1 MSRALLTMVYNERIF
16 LPIWLRYYSR
26 FFAPEDIY
34 VIDHAS
40 TDGSTE
46 AGGFVRIP
54 VEHPSD
60 DDYWR
65 VEVVEREQREL
76 LDRYD
81 VVLATDVDEI
91 VAPDPRV
98 GTLGDYIDEFDR
110 EFVNCIGYELL
121 HMKRSEPPFDPHL
134 PVLEQRSHW
143 FRNPGYDKPLLA
155 KVPIS
160 WGPGFHIRADGRI
173 ERDPGLRM
181 IHLHRMDYGICFERH
196 RARRVRGWNPSD
208 VEAGRGYQ
216 NRIAAD
222 REFEHWFYND
232 SCFEVMG
239 VHIVPE
245 QIPPEWKQLI

>member
-34 VIDHAS
+34 VIDHAT
-40 TDGSTE
+40 TDGSTD

-98 GTLGDYIDEFDR
+98 ATLGDYIDEFDR
-110 EFVNCIGYELL
+110 EFVNCVGYELL
-121 HMKRSEPPFDPHL
+121 HMKRSEPPFDPSL
-134 PVLEQRSHW
+134 RVLEQRSHW

-160 WGPGFHIRADGRI
+160 WGPGFHIRVDGRI

-181 IHLHRMDYGICFERH
+181 IHLHRMRLRDLLRAPPLAPSERLESE
-196 RARRVRGWNPSD
+196 RRGGRDAATRTESRRIGSSSTGSTTTAALRTWESTSRRSRSRPS
-208 VEAGRGYQ
+208 G
-216 NRIAAD
+216 
-222 REFEHWFYND
+222 
-232 SCFEVMG
+232 SS
-239 VHIVPE
+239 
-245 QIPPEWKQLI
+245 